1 MRVAGFVSSLHRT
14 PARTCSHIQHP
25 TQLSPASLILCC
37 QLVHGWR
44 PSCWK
49 LVWLFQQ
56 LLQFMQC
63 FACRVAQHHPWL
75 GHSFSM
81 SYCVAYSFDLL
92 DFRCNTVPLTRILD
106 IMLTRHHFYRYT
118 MQSSF
123 IPASFMRACGAQIGS
138 RTIVFNYHY
147 RSRLFLS
154 YPLLDLNFLQLTS
167 LRLQLGVAC
176 ASPASKFE
184 WMLYIWEVSLIL
196 TGGNRRGL
204 HRNNVGKTHWALHFI

>member
-154 YPLLDLNFLQLTS
+154 CERWCPIQILPIIGFEFFTIDITPITAWSCMCLS
-167 LRLQLGVAC
+167 
-176 ASPASKFE
+176 SKQV
-184 WMLYIWEVSLIL
+184 WMNAVHMGGLIDPY
-196 TGGNRRGL
+196 RW
-204 HRNNVGKTHWALHFI
+204 K

>member
-56 LLQFMQC
+56 LLQFMQY
-63 FACRVAQHHPWL
+63 FVCRVAQHHPWL

-123 IPASFMRACGAQIGS
+123 IPASIMRACGAQIGS

-154 YPLLDLNFLQLTS
+154 CERWSYSDITHYWIWIFYNWHHSDYSLELHVPLQQASLNECCTYGRSHWSLQVEIGEDCIVT
-167 LRLQLGVAC
+167 
-176 ASPASKFE
+176 
-184 WMLYIWEVSLIL
+184 
-196 TGGNRRGL
+196 T
-204 HRNNVGKTHWALHFI
+204 